1 MKFYGRFPSTDPVSQ
16 RHYKSKY
23 LYSTFWPSV
32 LFYSSIR
39 VTALRAITTKNE
51 THSCMMND
59 WSMIR
64 QKLISAMDPPD
75 STRAKEM
82 KQSDIKSTWHLSLF
96 WWTNGSLWLLM
107 FDTFLV
113 WFGCRVA
120 AFRLSGVTTG
130 VSVARTVCGWTPT
143 SALDHVNHRARSE
156 SILWESLPVSHT
168 YLSVSRA
175 VFVQVVKIFSV
186 NDAAFSS
193 LLLSMCQR
201 ATASQLFARSDS
213 VCRGQVFQLC
223 LLILSRGPDIW
234 VLSDSASGQFPGFL
248 LTPIS

>member
-1 MKFYGRFPSTDPVSQ
+1 
-16 RHYKSKY
+16 
-23 LYSTFWPSV
+23 
-32 LFYSSIR
+32 
-39 VTALRAITTKNE
+39 
-51 THSCMMND
+51 MND

-82 KQSDIKSTWHLSLF
+82 KQSDIRSTWHLSLL

-107 FDTFLV
+107 FDTVSV
-113 WFGCRVA
+113 WFCCRVA
-120 AFRLSGVTTG
+120 AFGPG
-130 VSVARTVCGWTPT
+130 QSVAGLWHQPWIMWTPEPEVKAYCE
-143 SALDHVNHRARSE
+143 SRSP
-156 SILWESLPVSHT
+156 SPTHIF
-168 YLSVSRA
+168 RA

-201 ATASQLFARSDS
+201 ATASQLFTRFDS
-213 VCRGQVFQLC
+213 VCHSQVFQLC
-223 LLILSRGPDIW
+223 LLIMSRGPDIW